1 MHPLLQIAAVM
12 LDAFAAG
19 VLVYWGVGL
28 GRVLH
33 TAATIPTARRG
44 VALARRSPSRRSV
57 CVIVPAHNEEHA
69 IESLVASIRA
79 QDYPNLRAVL
89 CLDRCTDRT
98 AELAAAAA
106 GGDPRVS
113 VLEITSCPPG
123 WAGKVNAA
131 WQGAHTEAAR
141 ASDLLLFVDADTTL
155 DPSCISATVALLES
169 RGLDAVSLLSTLS
182 SGTWFERLVQPAAGL
197 ELVRQYPIVR
207 ANRRHRR
214 RAFANGQYMLFT
226 REAYDAVGGHAAVK
240 EELLEDLALAQRM
253 ADADRPA
260 GVFLADGLLTC
271 RMYESWEAFRR
282 GWKRIYTESTHRKV
296 NRLRKAVVCAAL
308 FGSVLPVATVVNLAW
323 SIMLWRQGGEGAT
336 LGLVG
341 TCLSG
346 TALAVWLA
354 VLTFTYRT
362 VRAPLWAV
370 PGYALGSWLVGG
382 ILAEAASDLRRGIA
396 TTWAGRSYIRT
407 PR

>member
-1 MHPLLQIAAVM
+1 MHPLLQIVAVT
-12 LDAFAAG
+12 LDAFAAC

-28 GRVLH
+28 GRVVH
-33 TAATIPTARRG
+33 TALTIPTARRG
-44 VALARRSPSRRSV
+44 VALARRSPSAKSV

-69 IESLVASIRA
+69 IGALVASIRA
-79 QDYPNLRAVL
+79 QGHPALRAVL
-89 CLDRCTDRT
+89 CLDRCTDQTR
-98 AELAAAAA
+98 ARALEAI
-106 GGDPRVS
+106 GSDPRVS
-113 VLEITSCPPG
+113 ILEIASCPSG

-131 WQGAHTEAAR
+131 WQGAHAEAAR
-141 ASDLLLFVDADTTL
+141 STDLLLFVDADTTL
-155 DPSCISATVALLES
+155 HPSCIGATVALLES
-169 RGLDAVSLLSTLS
+169 RSLDSVSLLSTLS

-207 ANRRHRR
+207 SNRRHRR

-226 REAYDAVGGHAAVK
+226 REAYDAIGGHEAVK

-260 GVFLADGLLTC
+260 GVFLADGLLSC

-296 NRLRKAVVCAAL
+296 SRLRKAVVCSAL
-308 FGSVLPVATVVNLAW
+308 FGSVLPVATAVNLVW
-323 SIMLWRQGGEGAT
+323 SSRLWLDGGEEAGLGKVGA
-336 LGLVG
+336 
-341 TCLSG
+341 CLSAV
-346 TALAVWLA
+346 ALAVWFA
-354 VLTFTYRT
+354 VLMFTYRT
-362 VRAPLWAV
+362 VRAPIWAV
-370 PGYALGSWLVGG
+370 PGHPLGAWLVGG
-382 ILAEAASDLRRGIA
+382 ILAEAANDLRRGAA